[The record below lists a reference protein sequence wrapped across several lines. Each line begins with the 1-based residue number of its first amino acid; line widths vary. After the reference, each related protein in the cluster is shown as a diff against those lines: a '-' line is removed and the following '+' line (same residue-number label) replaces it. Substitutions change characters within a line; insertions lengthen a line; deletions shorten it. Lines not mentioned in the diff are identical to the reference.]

1 MDKFLDYI
9 IHDFTN
15 EHGEIP
21 VEKIIEIVDA
31 YLDSK
36 PESMKKLIDELVQP
50 IPQSEIAKI
59 LN

>member
-1 MDKFLDYI
+1 MNKLLDYV
-9 IHDFTN
+9 IHDFTKGQ
-15 EHGEIP
+15 GEIP

-36 PESMKKLIDELVQP
+36 PESMKKLIEELVQP
-50 IPQSEIAKI
+50 IPQSEITKI